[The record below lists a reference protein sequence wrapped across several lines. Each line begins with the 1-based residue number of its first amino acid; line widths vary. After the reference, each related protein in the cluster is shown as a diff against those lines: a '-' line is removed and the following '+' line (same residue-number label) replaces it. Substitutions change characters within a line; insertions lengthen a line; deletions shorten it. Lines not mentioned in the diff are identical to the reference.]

1 MKRGF
6 TLIEML
12 IVVVVLAALMGI
24 VVKIASNNKD
34 IEAKLVTITRLQRLE
49 NCLSGY
55 YAAYGGYPPVALH
68 GSRDIYRKVAGD
80 GVQLA
85 SGDRNEGIWGNP
97 YEAWKQVKAACL
109 SQPVACNFPLED
121 TTGVQ
126 QHVDEISDMFRQLVE
141 SADEDAVVEDAE
153 KYLAGFNGLGS
164 GSPSV
169 GELNR
174 KKNVTEWESLKLF
187 KFGLMSYLLPRYII
201 MTGANKEFYT
211 YAQWVENN
219 ENPSDPFN
227 GLPMNWDEVN
237 ELAKEGTSG
246 ANKLGSISS
255 QRVCSRWLPNLE
267 KTCCTFQTIDVFGI
281 DITAKK
287 KMYEKAFLGYRIE
300 EDGTKIGTINPPLD
314 GFIYTPSGKQND
326 YRDQYL
332 LHFVTVQDGW
342 DQDFYYYSPSPHQRY
357 QLWSAGPNARTFP
370 PWVARESLPAN
381 ANEIIHKW
389 TNDDIMQMSH

>member
-1 MKRGF
+1 MRRGF

-24 VVKIASNNKD
+24 VVKLANDDASMS
-34 IEAKLVTITRLQRLE
+34 AKLVTITRLQRLE

-55 YAAYGGYPPVALH
+55 FAAYGGYPPVALH

-85 SGDRNEGIWGNP
+85 SGDRNEGIWNNED
-97 YEAWKQVKAACL
+97 EAWDQVNAACL
-109 SQPVACNFPLED
+109 SQPVACNFPLQD
-121 TTGVQ
+121 VTGVQ
-126 QHVDEISDMFRQLVE
+126 QHVDEISDMFRRLVE
-141 SADEDAVVEDAE
+141 SADEDAVVRKAE
-153 KYLAGFNGLGS
+153 MYLAGFNGLGS
-164 GSPSV
+164 GSSSV

-174 KKNVTEWESLKLF
+174 KKDKTDWEELQLF

-219 ENPSDPFN
+219 ENPSDPFTGN
-227 GLPMNWDEVN
+227 PMNWDEVN
-237 ELAKEGTSG
+237 ELAKDGMSG

-287 KMYEKAFLGYRIE
+287 KMYEKAFLGYEIK
-300 EDGTKIGTINPPLD
+300 EDGTKIGIVNPPLES
-314 GFIYTPSGKQND
+314 FIYTPGNKSND

-332 LHFVTVQDGW
+332 LHFITVQDGW
-342 DQDFYYYSPSPHQRY
+342 DRDFYYYSPSPHQRY
-357 QLWSAGPNARTFP
+357 QLWSAGPNRRTFP
-370 PWVARESLPAN
+370 PWVARESLPAK